1 MKIGLLT
8 LTPSNNY
15 GGILQ
20 TVALYS
26 YLESLGHEVVLIDS
40 RVARPVWKN
49 LIIKVL
55 ENTPFQN
62 IKNKRELKIRTFQLK
77 SFLKECLPNVSE
89 GIYHSMHLKQLV
101 KKNKFD
107 AVVVGSDQVWR
118 YQYIKVGDYS
128 VYFLNFKVDSPVKK
142 IAYAAS
148 FGKDSWEAPAEIKK
162 IKTLMKEFD
171 AISVRE
177 KSGIDLCR
185 DLFDF
190 KDSKYVLDPTML
202 VGDEFYEKFIIGDA
216 SVVAKAPIVTYI
228 LDENDS
234 KTKVIN
240 LVAKNKY
247 TTGKSLPIVNLGKK
261 HDGKFYSVE
270 DWLNN
275 IKNADFVITD
285 SFHGM
290 LFSIL
295 FKKQFLVIGNQ
306 QRGLARFVSFL
317 SIVDLE
323 SRLFLP
329 EKSIDLEGTINS
341 IIDYKNITLKIEKLR
356 AVSGQFLIDALK

>member
-8 LTPSNNY
+8 LTPSHNY

-26 YLESLGHEVVLIDS
+26 YLESLGHEIILIDS
-40 RVARPVWKN
+40 RVVPIWRK

-55 ENTPFQN
+55 EITPFQN
-62 IKNKRELKIRTFQLK
+62 IKNKRELKLKPSQLTP
-77 SFLKECLPNVSE
+77 FVKEHLPNVSE
-89 GIYHSMHLKQLV
+89 RIYHSAHLKQLV
-101 KKNKFD
+101 EKNKFD
-107 AVVVGSDQVWR
+107 AIVVGSDQVWR
-118 YQYIKVGDYS
+118 YQYIKGKDYS
-128 VYFLNFKVDSPVKK
+128 VYFLNFKVDFPVKK

-148 FGKDSWEAPAEIKK
+148 FGNDIWEAPAEIEK
-162 IKTLMKEFD
+162 IKTLMKEFN
-171 AISVRE
+171 AVSVRE

-190 KDSKYVLDPTML
+190 KDGKYVLDPTML
-202 VGDEFYEKFIIGDA
+202 VGDEFYEKFIVGDVSA
-216 SVVAKAPIVTYI
+216 VAKTPIVVYI

-234 KTKVIN
+234 KTEIVN
-240 LVAKNKY
+240 SVANNKS
-247 TTGKSLPIVNLGKK
+247 TANKSLPIVNLSEKYN
-261 HDGKFYSVE
+261 GKFYSVE
-270 DWLNN
+270 DWLSN
-275 IKNADFVITD
+275 IKNANFVITD

-306 QRGLARFVSFL
+306 QRGLTRVTSFL
-317 SIVDLE
+317 SIVGLE

-329 EKSIDLEGTINS
+329 EKSFDLEGAINS
-341 IIDYKNITLKIEKLR
+341 IIDYENITLEIEKLR
-356 AVSGQFLIDALK
+356 AISRQFLLDALE